1 MNETDSTDTP
11 ALIVSESFQGARV
24 DHFLREVLHL
34 SRARLSRLFASGEV
48 TVDGKP
54 AKKGQPVRPGQRVAI
69 RSLPAAATSIEP
81 DREIDL
87 KLLFVDEDLV
97 AIDKPAG
104 MPSHPL
110 RPGERGTVA
119 SALVARF
126 PECAE
131 ASEDAREG
139 GLCHRL
145 DIGTSGVLLAAR
157 NRSAWSH
164 ARAAFTRQEVDK
176 RYWAL
181 VTGPLADLGE
191 IDLPLRHRSGHP
203 DRVEPSDAQDAKARE
218 ARSSFRVLARA
229 GEYALVEVRIY
240 TGVLHQVRAHLAAM
254 GCPVVGDA
262 LYGGRAE
269 SNLGRF
275 FLHARSLEL
284 QHPAKG
290 SPLFVA
296 SPLPPEL
303 ENVLRER
310 GLVVPPTPPLP

>member
-1 MNETDSTDTP
+1 VSETNPTDTTP
-11 ALIVSESFQGARV
+11 LIVSESFQGARV

-54 AKKGQPVRPGQRVAI
+54 AKKGQPVHPGQRVVI
-69 RSLPAAATSIEP
+69 RSLPAASTSIAP
-81 DREIDL
+81 DPEIDL
-87 KLLFVDEDLV
+87 RLVFVDEGLV

-104 MPSHPL
+104 IPSHPL

-157 NRSAWSH
+157 NRTAWTQV
-164 ARAAFTRQEVDK
+164 RAAFTRQEVDK

-181 VTGPLADLGE
+181 VTGPLADSGE

-203 DRVEPSDAQDAKARE
+203 DRVEPSDSEDAKARE

-254 GCPVVGDA
+254 GSPVVGDA

-275 FLHARSLEL
+275 FLHARSLQL
-284 QHPAKG
+284 RHPGRG
-290 SPLFVA
+290 SPLVVA

-303 ENVLRER
+303 EKVLRER
-310 GLVVPPTPPLP
+310 HLAAPATPPSP